1 MRDPPGERKI
11 QAVGASCLVN
21 PPALRSSVYC
31 CLLWPQLMRPVV
43 GTQIHLLNQTAA
55 QDGQRKVGVSSLD
68 WSLQIS
74 QSNELSEPG
83 FHRAQRQTIHGYA
96 CHSRQFQSPSFGTG
110 DAVYGSLSACAPVHR
125 ANGDNLWPVDLG
137 TWVPVNP
144 YSKEGHH
151 HRRPHSTVS
160 RRQAPGRNE
169 NEADLS
175 LLSLCASL

>member
-21 PPALRSSVYC
+21 PPASRSSVYC

-68 WSLQIS
+68 WSLQTS

-96 CHSRQFQSPSFGTG
+96 CHSRQFQSPSS
-110 DAVYGSLSACAPVHR
+110 VPPSPSQPVHSVGLEPFLLR
-125 ANGDNLWPVDLG
+125 ARWLPSPLPDCG
-137 TWVPVNP
+137 
-144 YSKEGHH
+144 
-151 HRRPHSTVS
+151 
-160 RRQAPGRNE
+160 
-169 NEADLS
+169 
-175 LLSLCASL
+175 